1 MNQKKAGVLLS
12 YGQTILSTLISLTYT
27 PVMLRLLGQSEY
39 GLYTLVNG
47 FVSNL
52 SLLSFGMG
60 SAYMRYYSRA
70 EAQDGEDGVAR
81 INGMFMTIFFAISLL
96 CLLTGGVLVANVK
109 NIFAAKLT
117 AKELDTAK
125 ILMAL
130 LVVNIAA
137 SFPASVFFSYITAKE
152 RFLFQRL
159 VGMLRT
165 VLNPIVML
173 PLLLM
178 GYGSIALVLVT
189 LILTA
194 ISDAVSIWYCVKKL
208 RMRITFGKFDFGLL
222 RDMAGFSF
230 FIFLNEIINQI
241 NWTVDTTLLGI
252 ISGTAATAIYGVGA
266 QINQYYM
273 ALSTSIS
280 GVFTPQINR
289 IVARGEGDE
298 QLTRLFTRVGR
309 IQFMLLMLVL
319 KNGKELSWGYIV
331 SVPWWVYLG
340 SICGLLAQLLQI
352 VGTLRSNTLVSSI
365 LMLAGNLGMSLTLDY
380 VFYGTFSLL
389 RAAGIFLILAGMAL
403 VEKEK
408 TAEAQTA
415 AEEK

>member
-12 YGQTILSTLISLTYT
+12 YGQTALSTLISLTYT

-137 SFPASVFFSYITAKE
+137 SFPASVFFSSRRRNA
-152 RFLFQRL
+152 
-159 VGMLRT
+159 
-165 VLNPIVML
+165 
-173 PLLLM
+173 
-178 GYGSIALVLVT
+178 SC
-189 LILTA
+189 
-194 ISDAVSIWYCVKKL
+194 S
-208 RMRITFGKFDFGLL
+208 
-222 RDMAGFSF
+222 
-230 FIFLNEIINQI
+230 
-241 NWTVDTTLLGI
+241 
-252 ISGTAATAIYGVGA
+252 SGWSACC
-266 QINQYYM
+266 
-273 ALSTSIS
+273 
-280 GVFTPQINR
+280 
-289 IVARGEGDE
+289 ARCS
-298 QLTRLFTRVGR
+298 TRL
-309 IQFMLLMLVL
+309 
-319 KNGKELSWGYIV
+319 
-331 SVPWWVYLG
+331 
-340 SICGLLAQLLQI
+340 
-352 VGTLRSNTLVSSI
+352 
-365 LMLAGNLGMSLTLDY
+365 
-380 VFYGTFSLL
+380 
-389 RAAGIFLILAGMAL
+389 
-403 VEKEK
+403 
-408 TAEAQTA
+408 
-415 AEEK
+415 

>member
-189 LILTA
+189 L
-194 ISDAVSIWYCVKKL
+194 
-208 RMRITFGKFDFGLL
+208 MFGVLCL
-222 RDMAGFSF
+222 
-230 FIFLNEIINQI
+230 
-241 NWTVDTTLLGI
+241 
-252 ISGTAATAIYGVGA
+252 
-266 QINQYYM
+266 
-273 ALSTSIS
+273 IS
-280 GVFTPQINR
+280 GVLAVPELVQIFEAATGAG
-289 IVARGEGDE
+289 ARSRAVPAGD
-298 QLTRLFTRVGR
+298 G
-309 IQFMLLMLVL
+309 
-319 KNGKELSWGYIV
+319 NGAAQCLP
-331 SVPWWVYLG
+331 VPL
-340 SICGLLAQLLQI
+340 
-352 VGTLRSNTLVSSI
+352 
-365 LMLAGNLGMSLTLDY
+365 
-380 VFYGTFSLL
+380 
-389 RAAGIFLILAGMAL
+389 
-403 VEKEK
+403 
-408 TAEAQTA
+408 
-415 AEEK
+415 